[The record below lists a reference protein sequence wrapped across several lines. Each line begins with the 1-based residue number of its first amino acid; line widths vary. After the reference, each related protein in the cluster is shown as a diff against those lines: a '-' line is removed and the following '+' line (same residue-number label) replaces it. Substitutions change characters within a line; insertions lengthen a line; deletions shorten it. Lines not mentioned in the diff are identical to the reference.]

1 MVKNIYMAYVSTV
14 VKKTS
19 VVLQTERNIQLLSNF
34 FIDSDF
40 CHNYYHTLYLFEC
53 L

>member
-1 MVKNIYMAYVSTV
+1 MFVELVCISTNIELTV
-14 VKKTS
+14 PHV
-19 VVLQTERNIQLLSNF
+19 QLLSKK

-40 CHNYYHTLYLFEC
+40 CHNYLQTLYLFEC